1 MTATGN
7 QIPTPEAPLTDAT
20 GEGPLSGPALG
31 TPSAPLEGTALGTI
45 VVLAGGLSHERE
57 VSLRSGRRVAQ
68 ALRDR
73 GCTVVESDVNS
84 DLVTLLRDLD
94 DPVVFPLVH
103 GATGED
109 GSLREV
115 LGLLGVPYVG
125 ATGADSRVAFDK
137 SIATSVIRGIGL
149 TTPQQVALPDEVFR
163 ELGARA
169 LMDALGERI
178 GFPMFVKPSRS
189 GSSLGCSKVT
199 GREELASAMVGAYAY
214 GDVAVVET
222 YIDGIEVAVT
232 VIDRGDGPRALPAVE
247 IRPDSGD
254 YDYSSRYTAGTTRF
268 ITPAE
273 VPDEVA
279 EACADMALRVH
290 DRLHLRDISRTDII
304 IRDGV
309 PYFLECNVAPGMT
322 ETSLVPLELDAAGLD
337 LGEVC
342 EALVRQAR
350 RRQLP

>member
-1 MTATGN
+1 MTAHETTSTPPV
-7 QIPTPEAPLTDAT
+7 PTPTTP
-20 GEGPLSGPALG
+20 PSGPDLG
-31 TPSAPLEGTALGTI
+31 II

-84 DLVTLLRDLD
+84 DLVTLLHDLD
-94 DPVVFPLVH
+94 DPVVFPVVH

-115 LGLLGVPYVG
+115 LGLLGVPFVG

-189 GSSLGCSKVT
+189 GSSLGCSKVAAPD
-199 GREELASAMVGAYAY
+199 GLASAMVGAYAY
-214 GDVAVVET
+214 GDVAVIET
-222 YIDGIEVAVT
+222 YLDGIEVAVT
-232 VIDRGDGPRALPAVE
+232 VIDRGQGPEALPAVE

-254 YDYSSRYTAGTTRF
+254 YDYASRYTAGSTRF

-279 EACADMALRVH
+279 AACADMALRVH
-290 DRLHLRDISRTDII
+290 ERLHLRDISRTDII

-322 ETSLVPLELDAAGLD
+322 ETSLVPLELEAAGLD
-337 LGEVC
+337 LGELC

-350 RRQLP
+350 LR